1 MKKIT
6 LFLFLLSSSIGFS
19 QFIANSTFDADIVGW
34 NGFVGT
40 TATSSLVS
48 WSSAE
53 GVAAAGAIKFNPTA
67 NGHRV
72 QSTNTIV
79 LSTAGDYTFTAKVKG
94 TAGNTIQLQVFQTS
108 NIKSGTVVTLT
119 GGWDTVTMTATG
131 LKAEAINLRLIASSK
146 APAIAPSGDFFID
159 DVYFT
164 YILPPG
170 SIITTNAVGAGTVT
184 KTPTALSYTV
194 PTAVTLAATPTTH
207 WVFNN
212 WSGDLTG
219 NTNPS
224 IVNVDGTS
232 GTSKTITA
240 NFVIDP
246 AFDFNFKFDTA
257 GDTEGWIASNGT
269 ATVAAGSLSLII
281 SGSFP
286 KISLPAN
293 FKIPT
298 TGHNLVAVTL
308 VNNSANTLLRVAH
321 PNTTTGIDYTEI
333 YIAPNTLTPITYTV
347 DLAGTSGWTGD
358 VGSVEL
364 YLRGSENTIALT
376 GTVEFQ
382 EVKFFTGNTEK
393 LVYDFNG
400 VTSEDWGI
408 TGLGANIINVT
419 GGNLVLKPSAAKYP
433 KLIMAGSKV
442 NSANANSV
450 RITMTNQ
457 STTDDQFRVILA
469 DGSTTGYITIPV
481 LAAEAVY
488 TVPLV
493 GLAGWIGDVSQ
504 IGFGFGSSTAAIP
517 GQSTGTGNFL
527 INKIEFFFDSGLGVN
542 TLTEKSSRIAL
553 YPNPA
558 RAILNISSSDKISSI
573 SFYDITGKVVLK
585 SNTIVNDQINVSN
598 LKAGIYLVRIE
609 DVNKNY
615 EDKKI
620 VIQN

>member
-6 LFLFLLSSSIGFS
+6 LFLFLLSSSLGFS
-19 QFIANSTFDADIVGW
+19 QFITNSTFDTDISGW
-34 NGFVGT
+34 SGFVGT
-40 TATSSLVS
+40 TATPALVS
-48 WSSAE
+48 WSSSE

-79 LSTAGDYTFTAKVKG
+79 LSNAGDYIFTAKVKG

-119 GGWDTVTMTATG
+119 GGWDTLTMTATG
-131 LKAEAINLRLIASSK
+131 LKAEAINLRIIASSK
-146 APAIAPSGDFFID
+146 APAVAPSGDYYID

-164 YILPPG
+164 YIIPPG
-170 SIITTNAVGAGTVT
+170 SIITTNVVGAGTVT
-184 KTPTALSYTV
+184 KTPNALSYTV
-194 PTAVTLAATPTTH
+194 PTAVTLAATSTTH

-224 IVNVDGTS
+224 VVNVDGTS
-232 GTSKTITA
+232 GTSKNITA
-240 NFVIDP
+240 NFVLDP

-257 GDTEGWIASNGT
+257 GDSEGWIASNGT
-269 ATVAAGSLSLII
+269 ATVASGALSLII

-293 FKIPT
+293 FKIPS
-298 TGHNLVAVTL
+298 TGHNLVSVTI

-321 PNTTTGIDYTEI
+321 PTTAGIDYTEI

-347 DLAGTSGWTGD
+347 DLAGTSGWSGD
-358 VGSVEL
+358 VGTVEL
-364 YLRGSENTIALT
+364 YVRGSENTIAAT

-382 EVKFFTGNTEK
+382 EVKFYTGNTEK

-400 VTSEDWGI
+400 VTSEDWGVI
-408 TGLGANIINVT
+408 GVGGNIINVT
-419 GGNLVLKPSAAKYP
+419 GGNLVFKPSAAKYP
-433 KLIMAGSKV
+433 KLIMGGSKV

-450 RITMTNQ
+450 RVTLTNQ
-457 STTDDQFRVILA
+457 STGDDQIRVILA
-469 DGSTTGYITIPV
+469 DASNTGYITIPV
-481 LAAEAVY
+481 SAAEAVY
-488 TVPLV
+488 TIPLA
-493 GLAGWIGDVSQ
+493 GLAGWTGDVSQ
-504 IGFGFGSSTAAIP
+504 IGFGFGSSTAVIP

-542 TLTEKSSRIAL
+542 TSNAKSNSIAL

-558 RAILNISSSDKISSI
+558 KDVVNISSSSKISSI
-573 SFYDITGKVVLK
+573 SVYDITGKMVLK
-585 SNTIVNDQINVSN
+585 SNTIANDQINVSS
-598 LKAGIYLVRIE
+598 LKSGIYLVRIE
-609 DVNKNY
+609 DVNNNY

-620 VIQN
+620 VISN